1 MNESSL
7 ETATVGEIVASD
19 FRAADV
25 FDRFGIDYC
34 CGGRRSLAD
43 ACRAASTDLAL
54 VERELNTLPALV
66 ASDEDVTNWAPG
78 RLVDHIVVTH
88 HAYVRNALPTIE
100 RYLAKL
106 VAAHGERHPELARV
120 LTTFSEL
127 GRELGEHM
135 FKEERV
141 LFPYIAEL
149 AASRGQRPI
158 ASPFGTVRNPIRM
171 MEREH
176 IEAGDHLHV
185 LRELTGGYRVPGDG
199 CATYSV
205 AMSELRHF
213 ERDLHRHIHLE
224 NNVLFPKAVELEH
237 GSRLA

>member
-1 MNESSL
+1 MNASL
-7 ETATVGEIVASD
+7 ETATVGEIVAGD

-25 FDRFGIDYC
+25 LDRFGIDYC
-34 CGGRRSLAD
+34 CGGRCFLAD
-43 ACRAASTDLAL
+43 ACRAAGVDVGD
-54 VERELNTLPALV
+54 VERELNTLSALV
-66 ASDEDVTNWAPG
+66 AADPDVTDWAPG
-78 RLVDHIVVTH
+78 RLVEPIVATH
-88 HAYVRNALPTIE
+88 HAYVRSALPTIE

-120 LTTFSEL
+120 RTTFGEM
-127 GRELGEHM
+127 GRELSEHM
-135 FKEERV
+135 LKEERV
-141 LFPYIAEL
+141 LFPYISEL
-149 AASRGQRPI
+149 AASRGQRPV

-176 IEAGDHLHV
+176 IEAGDHLHL

-205 AMSELRHF
+205 TMSELRQF

-224 NNVLFPKAVELEH
+224 NNVLFPKAVELEQS
-237 GSRLA
+237 SRLG